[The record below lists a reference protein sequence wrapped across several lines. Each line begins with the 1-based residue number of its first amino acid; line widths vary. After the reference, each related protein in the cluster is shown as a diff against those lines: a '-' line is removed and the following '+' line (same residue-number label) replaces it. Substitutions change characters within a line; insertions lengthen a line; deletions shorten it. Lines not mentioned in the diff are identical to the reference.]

1 MILCIKYPN
10 GHTRALLKLI
20 NTCIQMVGYNSMKM
34 ISLPQYQRYTEKETN
49 KQSQSQ
55 KSRKQNILEST

>member
-10 GHTRALLKLI
+10 GHTRALLELI
-20 NTCIQMVGYNSMKM
+20 NTCSQMVGYNMKM
-34 ISLPQYQRYTEKETN
+34 ISLPRYQRYTEKETG

-55 KSRKQNILEST
+55 KFRKQNILEST